1 MLGDKLSQFKVNIA
15 YFLNDQSIQEGEVW
29 RELMRIEA
37 DGERLRGIM
46 RKIFSKEDQVS
57 STRSIGNQLS
67 VHIQTVQAYPVSK
80 DMLKWKE
87 SLFTWLCK
95 LLELAQDL
103 VKVSK
108 NYP

>member
-1 MLGDKLSQFKVNIA
+1 
-15 YFLNDQSIQEGEVW
+15 
-29 RELMRIEA
+29 MRIEA

-46 RKIFSKEDQVS
+46 RKIASKEDQGS
-57 STRSIGNQLS
+57 STRSIRNQLS
-67 VHIQTVQAYPVSK
+67 VHIQSVQAYHVSK
-80 DMLKWKE
+80 DMNKWKE

-108 NYP
+108 KLPLQITVKIVVKVFFIGENKF